1 MIKSPFKFLDS
12 YSLDDRNTFFG
23 RDQEITDLFRKVLE
37 GKILLVYGISG
48 TGKSSLVN
56 CGLASRFDQ
65 SDWLPINVRRGGNII
80 NSLNEAVN
88 RHTITSL
95 KKTQSFLDKI
105 QSLYLDHF
113 KPVFLIFDQF
123 EELFIFGSSEEK
135 KEFLEL
141 IKDVV
146 RSRLNCNV
154 IFVIR
159 EEFLAGMTEFDY
171 DLPEIFSNR
180 YRVEKMKKNNAI
192 SAIEGPCN
200 VNGIRIEPGFSEE
213 LINKLSPSGTDVEL
227 TYLQIYLDRIFKIAS
242 EGRTET
248 DGLVFSNEFLNK
260 AGSVSDLLGQFLD
273 EQVRQLDNPET
284 GMSILK
290 SFVSVQGTKRQMNE
304 SQILDTV
311 KTFGKV
317 ISGSDL
323 LKCLTKFVDLR
334 ILREKDESGHFEL
347 RHDAL
352 ASKIYEKFTALEK
365 DIIEVRQFIE
375 NAWHN
380 YQKREVLLSASDLEY
395 IAPYESRLYLTKES
409 SGLIE
414 KSKNQLVRAKRR
426 RRNIAITATITLL
439 IIFAGFT
446 IWALKERNTA
456 QEQRSKA
463 LAESKHSKV
472 LLLIA
477 KARETNISNPTKA
490 IRYAQLAYEN
500 DSTNVLVNQTLS
512 DLFHSTDSR
521 SLYAVSMG
529 HKEAIYSGIFSPD
542 GKSILT
548 ASDDKTAKL
557 WDLSGKCLVTFSGH
571 SDWVISAVFSPDGK
585 SILSASGDKTAK
597 LWDLSGKCLATFS
610 GHSNYVY
617 SAVFSPDGKSILTAS
632 HDNTAKLWDLSGKCL
647 ITFSGHS
654 DWVNSAVFSLDGKS
668 ILTASFDKTAKLWDL
683 SGKCLITLAGH
694 SAGVYSAVFSADG
707 KSILTVSFDETAKLW
722 LTPSSIT
729 KWLNTAKIGSLSP
742 ADKAEIDELDDF
754 YNIQLSDDI
763 SFITEYANW
772 YLNKLDT
779 TKAVILYERALQL
792 NPMSVD
798 KKLLGDIYRTQNET
812 NKYFEYYKNEPEA
825 IIKDSISSIVD
836 TSTTNNYYGIYLYY
850 LVRTRLYEQLLKVE
864 PSEENKYKAA
874 YDFDKMGWNALY
886 SGRNSEALKAFQR
899 GLELNPE
906 YKNLLL
912 NLPLGYLFNNQEEK
926 AMALFQEYKN
936 KPWDPSTPL
945 KTYKDAF
952 LNNFHMIE
960 IDSIPHPDFEKMKA
974 LLKK

>member
-1 MIKSPFKFLDS
+1 MEVVSAVFS
-12 YSLDDRNTFFG
+12 
-23 RDQEITDLFRKVLE
+23 RD
-37 GKILLVYGISG
+37 GNSIL
-48 TGKSSLVN
+48 T
-56 CGLASRFDQ
+56 
-65 SDWLPINVRRGGNII
+65 
-80 NSLNEAVN
+80 
-88 RHTITSL
+88 
-95 KKTQSFLDKI
+95 
-105 QSLYLDHF
+105 
-113 KPVFLIFDQF
+113 
-123 EELFIFGSSEEK
+123 
-135 KEFLEL
+135 
-141 IKDVV
+141 
-146 RSRLNCNV
+146 
-154 IFVIR
+154 
-159 EEFLAGMTEFDY
+159 
-171 DLPEIFSNR
+171 
-180 YRVEKMKKNNAI
+180 
-192 SAIEGPCN
+192 
-200 VNGIRIEPGFSEE
+200 
-213 LINKLSPSGTDVEL
+213 
-227 TYLQIYLDRIFKIAS
+227 AS
-242 EGRTET
+242 E
-248 DGLVFSNEFLNK
+248 
-260 AGSVSDLLGQFLD
+260 
-273 EQVRQLDNPET
+273 DNT
-284 GMSILK
+284 AKLW
-290 SFVSVQGTKRQMNE
+290 V
-304 SQILDTV
+304 L
-311 KTFGKV
+311 
-317 ISGSDL
+317 SG
-323 LKCLTKFVDLR
+323 KCLVTL
-334 ILREKDESGHFEL
+334 SG
-347 RHDAL
+347 RSA
-352 ASKIYEKFTALEK
+352 Y
-365 DIIEVRQFIE
+365 V
-375 NAWHN
+375 
-380 YQKREVLLSASDLEY
+380 LSA
-395 IAPYESRLYLTKES
+395 
-409 SGLIE
+409 
-414 KSKNQLVRAKRR
+414 V
-426 RRNIAITATITLL
+426 
-439 IIFAGFT
+439 
-446 IWALKERNTA
+446 
-456 QEQRSKA
+456 
-463 LAESKHSKV
+463 
-472 LLLIA
+472 
-477 KARETNISNPTKA
+477 
-490 IRYAQLAYEN
+490 
-500 DSTNVLVNQTLS
+500 
-512 DLFHSTDSR
+512 
-521 SLYAVSMG
+521 
-529 HKEAIYSGIFSPD
+529 FSPD

-548 ASDDKTAKL
+548 ASKDNTAKLWDLSGKCLVTFSGHSNYVNTAVFTQDGKSILTASGDKTAKLWDLTGKCLVTLSGHSSNISKAVFSPDGQSILTSSADKTAKL